1 MEPRYDQRPASRF
14 HAIRPRHVRI
24 VTNRHRRVT
33 GVTWDILSSLRYVAH
48 HDSRVG
54 RWGTADA
61 TSLLAPLLVSA
72 GAEERIPIEPRQV
85 LRLAVLQ

>member
-14 HAIRPRHVRI
+14 HAIKPRHVKI
-24 VTNRHRRVT
+24 VTTRHERVT
-33 GVTWDILSSLRYVAH
+33 GVTWDILGSLRLVAH
-48 HDSRVG
+48 HDSPLG

-61 TSLLAPLLVSA
+61 TSLLGPLLVSA
-72 GAEERIPIEPRQV
+72 GTEDHVPLEPRQI